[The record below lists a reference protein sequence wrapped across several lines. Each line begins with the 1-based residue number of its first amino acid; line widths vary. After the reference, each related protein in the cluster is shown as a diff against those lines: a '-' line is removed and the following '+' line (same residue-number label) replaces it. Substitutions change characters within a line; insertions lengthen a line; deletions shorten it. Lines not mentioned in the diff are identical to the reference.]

1 MDSQGVKST
10 CLHLNTINECRT
22 KIVKIE
28 QEKESIKKSIDTL
41 FDVIEEIGEFVF
53 DYDDNIPEIL
63 FEPIR
68 SKQEDVR
75 DERRELYKQIQELN
89 KKLTELQE
97 EIAEIEICAK
107 KSHCLCML
115 RIEWNMII
123 NYDVLKPFD

>member
-63 FEPIR
+63 HEPIR

-97 EIAEIEICAK
+97 EIVEIEIYAK
-107 KSHCLCML
+107 KAHCFCMQK
-115 RIEWNMII
+115 I
-123 NYDVLKPFD
+123 

>member
-63 FEPIR
+63 HEPIR

-107 KSHCLCML
+107 KSHCFCML
-115 RIEWNMII
+115 RIE
-123 NYDVLKPFD
+123 

>member
-63 FEPIR
+63 HEPIR

-115 RIEWNMII
+115 RIE
-123 NYDVLKPFD
+123 